1 MYIGLGLQRVSDLM
15 TRRELRAPTLL
26 LLPFRDTAASE
37 ATNFSIMMQAKP
49 DRDKP
54 LILERRLKECFYFF
68 LLPH

>member
-15 TRRELRAPTLL
+15 TRRELRAPTL

-54 LILERRLKECFYFF
+54 LILEGRLKECFYFF

>member
-1 MYIGLGLQRVSDLM
+1 MYIGLGLQSVSDLM

-26 LLPFRDTAASE
+26 LPFRDTTASE

-49 DRDKP
+49 DRGKS
-54 LILERRLKECFYFF
+54 LVLERRLKECFYFF